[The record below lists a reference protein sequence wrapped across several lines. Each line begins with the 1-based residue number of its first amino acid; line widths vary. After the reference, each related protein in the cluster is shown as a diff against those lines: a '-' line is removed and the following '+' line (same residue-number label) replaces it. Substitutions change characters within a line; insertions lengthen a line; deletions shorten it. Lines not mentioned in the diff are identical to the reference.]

1 MDNTDRLLRRTEVCR
16 ITGMTRYLIDLL
28 EQNGSFPKRMLVGRR
43 NVYWSEDEVLNFLQ
57 NTKNKRTSSSVAG
70 ATRYETSMAAMDGV
84 ECFGSGREVMK

>member
-43 NVYWSEDEVLNFLQ
+43 NVYWSEAEVSDFLNQ
-57 NTKNKRTSSSVAG
+57 TKNKRIILADRS
-70 ATRYETSMAAMDGV
+70 
-84 ECFGSGREVMK
+84 